1 MAKIETSGA
10 LREFLCS
17 MINGVANGTVDSD
30 KARNV
35 TKLASQVNESF
46 YSEIKIA
53 KILTEAGKEAAE
65 LGDLPIAGGQN
76 G

>member
-1 MAKIETSGA
+1 MAKITTSGQ
-10 LREFLCS
+10 LRDFLCS
-17 MINGVANGTVDSD
+17 MINGVANGTFDSD

-53 KILTEAGKEAAE
+53 KVMTDAGKEVSS
-65 LGDLPIAGGQN
+65 LGNLPIAGGDHE
-76 G
+76 

>member
-1 MAKIETSGA
+1 MAKIKTTGQ

-17 MINGVANGTVDSD
+17 MINGVANGTVDSE

-35 TKLASQVNESF
+35 TKIAAQVNESF

-53 KILTEAGKEAAE
+53 KVMMEAGKEASE
-65 LGDLPIAGGQN
+65 LGDLPIAGGDHE
-76 G
+76 